1 MKAITIRLTE
11 TQLQQIEKFAN
22 EKRTTITDAL
32 RFAAFSFLDSN
43 SKQQKENQEHER
55 TREQIAAQTKFLVEV
70 LEKFSAQTSKQA
82 QAIYNQ
88 VAPKQTAVNTTNGGK
103 Q

>member
-1 MKAITIRLTE
+1 MRAITIRLTE
-11 TQLQQIEKFAN
+11 IQLQQVEKFAN

-43 SKQQKENQEHER
+43 SKQQKENQEHEQ
-55 TREQIAAQTKFLVEV
+55 TREQMRADLKLLNE
-70 LEKFSAQTSKQA
+70 EMNKFSAQTA
-82 QAIYNQ
+82 QYLKAIYSQ
-88 VAPKQTAVNTTNGGK
+88 VAPKTPANQTNGGK